1 MCTSSMLLC
10 VLRTV
15 RDGGRGGGWG
25 GIQFGFLC
33 VFFKGGV
40 LHLYIFI
47 FIF

>member
-1 MCTSSMLLC
+1 M
-10 VLRTV
+10 
-15 RDGGRGGGWG
+15 GGGG

-47 FIF
+47 FIFLAVGRFQREREIRR

>member
-25 GIQFGFLC
+25 GDTVRVFVC
-33 VFFKGGV
+33 VF
-40 LHLYIFI
+40 
-47 FIF
+47 